1 VHTVY
6 RLLREEGLFVSS
18 TSGIN
23 VAAAVRV
30 ARDLGPGHTVVT
42 VLCDNGSKYLSRLFN
57 RDWLAQKGLLEA
69 AGLATAPA

>member
-1 VHTVY
+1 
-6 RLLREEGLFVSS
+6 LLREEGLFVSS

-23 VAAAVRV
+23 VAAAVHV

-42 VLCDNGSKYLSRLFN
+42 VLCDTGSKYLSRLFN

-69 AGLATAPA
+69 AGLEDGAIMRDL